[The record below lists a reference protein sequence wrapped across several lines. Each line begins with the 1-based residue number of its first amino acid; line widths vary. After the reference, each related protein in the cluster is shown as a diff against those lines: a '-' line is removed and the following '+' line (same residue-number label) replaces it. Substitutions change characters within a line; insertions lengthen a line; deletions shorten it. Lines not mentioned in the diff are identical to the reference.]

1 MIKNKIKIAVV
12 LYTYDRTDDVR
23 VNQEIIR
30 YIWPCDQ
37 FNIKIIHCF
46 NGQKKWY
53 PEKYLE
59 DDLVRL
65 KNSGHFQGA
74 AELIDAGIAIVSRK
88 YSNFDY
94 VVVLAA
100 DTWLIKADY
109 ITRVITEMQKGGKY
123 LATCPWG
130 LPERNKLFE
139 VGMAVDFYV
148 LDYQWSK
155 KQKMFPIR
163 YADFYRKYGELIVYQ
178 FGGNVMLE
186 KLTLARFMQAIVR
199 EFPDNNGMRSR
210 TLEKMRVLSEREP
223 VHSHIAEGNWIR
235 THYWPKMGLLT
246 HHDLLPKQQIIK
258 KFKGLP
264 RQAKHLN
271 KLVQANELSY
281 FNANK

>member
-1 MIKNKIKIAVV
+1 MVKNKTKIAVV
-12 LYTYDRTDDVR
+12 LYTYDRTDDAR
-23 VNQEIIR
+23 INQEIIR
-30 YIWPCDQ
+30 YIWPAEQ
-37 FNIKIIHCF
+37 FEIKIIHCF

-59 DDLVRL
+59 DDLVRI

-74 AELIDAGIAIVSRK
+74 SELIDAGVAVVNRK
-88 YSNFDY
+88 YLNFDY

-109 ITRVITEMQKGGKY
+109 IAKVIAEMKNGGKY

-139 VGMAVDFYV
+139 VGMAVDFFIFD
-148 LDYQWSK
+148 LQWAR

-163 YADFYRKYGELIVYQ
+163 YADFYRKYGEFVIYQ

-186 KLTLARFMQAIVR
+186 KLLLARFMQAIVK
-199 EFPDNNGMRSR
+199 EFPDNNRMRLK
-210 TLEKMRVLSEREP
+210 TLEKMRTLSEREP
-223 VHSHIAEGNWIR
+223 VHSHIVDGNWIR
-235 THYWPKMGLLT
+235 THYWPKIGLLT
-246 HHDLLPKQQIIK
+246 HHEPLPKQQIIK
-258 KFKGLP
+258 KLNGLP
-264 RQAKHLN
+264 KQAKYLN
-271 KLVQANELSY
+271 KLVRAKDLNH